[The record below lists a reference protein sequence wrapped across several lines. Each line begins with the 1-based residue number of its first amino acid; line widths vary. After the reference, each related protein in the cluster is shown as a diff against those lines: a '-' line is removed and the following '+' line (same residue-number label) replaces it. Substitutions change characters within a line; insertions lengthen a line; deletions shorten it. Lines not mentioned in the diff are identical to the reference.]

1 MHKLILVIL
10 LLYFCLGNATAER
23 VKLLTIDKKADH
35 LMFDALFTNGLRID
49 GIHYLKGRVAKRWLL
64 QIRSPSGTK
73 LSTSNYDEEI
83 KPISSADFVELL
95 DVILSKV
102 SNRKDIG
109 LDVIQIDLR
118 FIPDVWNESVL
129 AVKHAAKSNIGL
141 VDHKDKST
149 GLALLTA
156 IQQSEL
162 LAKTCAM
169 VENHSYKCVS
179 FPVGI
184 NPISFQ
190 RAYFGK
196 NWEEIVRADDAG
208 ISESTWF
215 GISITD

>member
-10 LLYFCLGNATAER
+10 LFFCCGNATAER
-23 VKLLTIDKKADH
+23 IELLTIDKKADH
-35 LMFDALFTNGLRID
+35 LVFDAVFTNGLRID
-49 GIHYLKGRVAKRWLL
+49 GIRYLKGRVAKRWLL

-73 LSTSNYDEEI
+73 LSTSNFDEEI
-83 KPISSADFVELL
+83 KPISSADFVQLL
-95 DVILSKV
+95 DTILSKV

-118 FIPDVWNESVL
+118 FISDVWNDSVL

-141 VDHKDKST
+141 VDHKDKPT

-156 IQQSEL
+156 IQKSEL

-169 VENHSYKCVS
+169 IEKHSYKCGS
-179 FPVGI
+179 SPVGI
-184 NPISFQ
+184 NPIAFQ
-190 RAYFGK
+190 RAYFGE
-196 NWEEIVRADDAG
+196 NWEEIVKAEDAG

-215 GISITD
+215 GISIAD